1 MEENG
6 ESRGK
11 WLWVRVC
18 VSKNVHLGFTK
29 VREERNILIAVVDK
43 SFTSFIVKQ
52 RSTIALLRPLPPLS
66 VDQVQWLAFYDSTH
80 AHPVLSFV
88 QNKFIWLSS
97 LSSLTANFT
106 FTGRSRI
113 QLGTYHSRTS
123 RCRKEERGTFPSPED
138 GDFIRY
144 SLSFEVSIWHAWL
157 YVWVLLSV
165 WLCISIFW

>member
-1 MEENG
+1 MGLSVGLSNIWWCWCYVNFYVSVWTLCFLTNCWLSKKKPWKKTE

-80 AHPVLSFV
+80 AHPVFSFV
-88 QNKFIWLSS
+88 QNTFIWLSS
-97 LSSLTANFT
+97 LSSLTTNFT

-113 QLGTYHSRTS
+113 
-123 RCRKEERGTFPSPED
+123 
-138 GDFIRY
+138 
-144 SLSFEVSIWHAWL
+144 
-157 YVWVLLSV
+157 
-165 WLCISIFW
+165 